1 MSLRYYI
8 GTATLILVLTLTIS
22 FWTKKQSGKEIFE
35 ILVKVA
41 TVFGAIIGGVLA
53 LGWLLAFFGIAQ
65 SGFIL

>member
-1 MSLRYYI
+1 MSPRYYI
-8 GTATLILVLTLTIS
+8 VTAALVLVLTLTIS
-22 FWTKKQSGKEIFE
+22 FWTKKQTGKEIFE
-35 ILVKVA
+35 IFVKVV

>member
-22 FWTKKQSGKEIFE
+22 FWTKKQTGKEVFE
-35 ILVKVA
+35 IFFKVA

-53 LGWLLAFFGIAQ
+53 LGWLFAFFGIAQ